1 MLITKKNRIVAASI
15 AALVL
20 ATSAPSA
27 SFAATAT
34 GSLAI
39 SANVLASCTV
49 VGSAIAFG
57 AYTQAVVNQTGSI
70 TVLCTN
76 GTAYNV
82 GLDAGTGTGST
93 VTTRK
98 MSATGGGSLNYSL
111 YRDSGRT
118 NNWGT
123 TIGTDT
129 QTGTGSGLLQ
139 TLTVYGQIPASQT
152 PLAGAYSDTVTVTLT
167 Y

>member
-1 MLITKKNRIVAASI
+1 MFHAKKNRFVAATV
-15 AALVL
+15 AAIVL
-20 ATSAPSA
+20 ASSAPA
-27 SFAATAT
+27 SFAATASGT
-34 GSLAI
+34 LTI
-39 SANVLASCTV
+39 SASVVASCTV

-57 AYTQAVVNQTGSI
+57 AYTQSLVNQSGTI

-93 VTTRK
+93 VSSRK
-98 MSATGGGSLNYSL
+98 MSAAGGGTPNYAL
-111 YRDSGRT
+111 YRDSARS
-118 NNWGT
+118 NNWGS

-129 QTGTGSGLLQ
+129 VTGTGSGLTQ
-139 TLTVYGQIPASQT
+139 TLTVYGQIPAAQT

>member
-1 MLITKKNRIVAASI
+1 MFFAKKNRFVSASVAAI
-15 AALVL
+15 IL
-20 ATSAPSA
+20 ASSAPA
-27 SFAATAT
+27 SFAATST
-34 GSLAI
+34 SSLTI
-39 SANVLASCTV
+39 SASVVASCTV

-57 AYTQAVVNQTGSI
+57 AYTQTLVNQSGSI

-76 GTAYNV
+76 GTPYNV
-82 GLDAGTGTGST
+82 GLDAGTGSGST

-98 MSATGGGSLNYSL
+98 MSASGGGTLNYAL
-111 YRDSGRT
+111 YRDAAHS

-129 QTGTGSGLLQ
+129 VTGTGSGLLQ

>member
-1 MLITKKNRIVAASI
+1 MFFAKKNRFVAASI
-15 AALVL
+15 AAVVL
-20 ATSAPSA
+20 ASSAPA
-27 SFAATAT
+27 SFAATASGT
-34 GSLAI
+34 LTI
-39 SANVLASCTV
+39 SASVVAACTV

-57 AYTQAVVNQTGSI
+57 AYTQSVVNQSGTI

-93 VTTRK
+93 VSNRK
-98 MSATGGGSLNYSL
+98 MSAAGGGTLNYAL
-111 YRDSGRT
+111 YRDAART
-118 NNWGT
+118 NNWGS

-129 QTGTGSGLLQ
+129 ATGTGSGLTQ
-139 TLTVYGQIPASQT
+139 TLTVYGQIAAAQT

>member
-1 MLITKKNRIVAASI
+1 MFAKHNRIVAASI
-15 AALVL
+15 AAIVL
-20 ATSAPSA
+20 ATSAPQ

-34 GSLAI
+34 GSLTI
-39 SANVLASCTV
+39 SANVVASCTV
-49 VGSAIAFG
+49 IGSAVAFG
-57 AYTQAVVNQTGSI
+57 AYIQTVVNQTGGI

-82 GLDAGTGTGST
+82 GLDAGTGAGATTAARKMTGS
-93 VTTRK
+93 
-98 MSATGGGSLNYSL
+98 GGGTLNYAL

-118 NNWGT
+118 NNWGS

-129 QTGTGSGLLQ
+129 LTGTGNGLTQ
-139 TLTVYGQIPASQT
+139 ALTVYGQVAAAQT
-152 PLAGAYSDTVTVTLT
+152 PLAGTYSDTVTVTLT

>member
-1 MLITKKNRIVAASI
+1 MFNAKKNRFVAATV
-15 AALVL
+15 AAVVL
-20 ATSAPSA
+20 ASSAPA
-27 SFAATAT
+27 SFAATASGT
-34 GSLAI
+34 LAI
-39 SANVLASCTV
+39 SASVVAACTV

-57 AYTQAVVNQTGSI
+57 AYTQSVVNQSGTI

-82 GLDAGTGTGST
+82 GLDAGTGTGAT
-93 VTTRK
+93 VSNRK
-98 MSATGGGSLNYSL
+98 MSAAGGGTLNYAL
-111 YRDSGRT
+111 YRDAART
-118 NNWGT
+118 NNWGS

-129 QTGTGSGLLQ
+129 ATGTGSGLTQ
-139 TLTVYGQIPASQT
+139 TLTVYGQIAAAQT

>member
-1 MLITKKNRIVAASI
+1 MFFIKKNRFVAASI
-15 AALVL
+15 AAVVL
-20 ATSAPSA
+20 ASSAPA
-27 SFAATAT
+27 SIAATASGT
-34 GSLAI
+34 LTI
-39 SANVLASCTV
+39 SASVVAACTV

-57 AYTQAVVNQTGSI
+57 AYTQSVVNQSGTI

-76 GTAYNV
+76 GTTYNV
-82 GLDAGTGTGST
+82 GLDAGTGSGAS
-93 VTTRK
+93 VSNRK
-98 MSATGGGSLNYSL
+98 MSAAGGGTLNYAL
-111 YRDSGRT
+111 YRDSART
-118 NNWGT
+118 NNWGS

-129 QTGTGSGLLQ
+129 QAGTGSGLTQ

>member
-1 MLITKKNRIVAASI
+1 MFNAKKNRFVAATV
-15 AALVL
+15 AAVVL
-20 ATSAPSA
+20 ASSAPA
-27 SFAATAT
+27 SFAATASGT
-34 GSLAI
+34 LTI
-39 SANVLASCTV
+39 SASVVAACTV

-57 AYTQAVVNQTGSI
+57 AYTQSVVNQSGTI

-93 VTTRK
+93 VGNRK
-98 MSATGGGSLNYSL
+98 MSAAGGGTLNYAL
-111 YRDSGRT
+111 YRDAART
-118 NNWGT
+118 SNWGS

-129 QTGTGSGLLQ
+129 ATGTGSGLTQ
-139 TLTVYGQIPASQT
+139 TLTVYGQIAAAQT

>member
-1 MLITKKNRIVAASI
+1 MFNAKKNRFVAATV
-15 AALVL
+15 AAVVL
-20 ATSAPSA
+20 ASSAPA
-27 SFAATAT
+27 SFAATASGT
-34 GSLAI
+34 LTI
-39 SANVLASCTV
+39 SASVVAACTV

-57 AYTQAVVNQTGSI
+57 AYTQSVVNQSGTI

-82 GLDAGTGTGST
+82 GLDAGTGTGAT
-93 VTTRK
+93 VSNRK
-98 MSATGGGSLNYSL
+98 MSAAGGGTLNYAL
-111 YRDSGRT
+111 YRDAART
-118 NNWGT
+118 NNWGS

-129 QTGTGSGLLQ
+129 ATGTGSGLTQ
-139 TLTVYGQIPASQT
+139 TLTVYGQIAAAQT

>member
-1 MLITKKNRIVAASI
+1 MFFAKKNRFVCASI
-15 AALVL
+15 AAVVL
-20 ATSAPSA
+20 ASSAPA

-34 GSLAI
+34 SSLTI
-39 SANVLASCTV
+39 SASVVASCTV
-49 VGSAIAFG
+49 LGSAIAFG
-57 AYTQAVVNQTGSI
+57 NYTQTVVNQTGSI

-76 GTAYNV
+76 GTTYNV

-93 VTTRK
+93 TSSRK
-98 MSATGGGSLNYSL
+98 MSATGGGTLNYAL
-111 YRDSGRT
+111 YRDSARS
-118 NNWGT
+118 NNWGS

-129 QTGTGSGLLQ
+129 QAGTGSGLTQ

>member
-1 MLITKKNRIVAASI
+1 MFFINKNRFVAASV
-15 AALVL
+15 AAAVL
-20 ATSAPSA
+20 ASSTPAC
-27 SFAATAT
+27 FAATASGT
-34 GSLAI
+34 LTI
-39 SANVLASCTV
+39 SASVVASCTV

-57 AYTQAVVNQTGSI
+57 AYTQTVVNQTGTI

-82 GLDAGTGTGST
+82 GLDAGTGTGAS
-93 VTTRK
+93 VSNRK
-98 MSATGGGSLNYSL
+98 MSASGGGTLNYAL
-111 YRDSGRT
+111 YRDSARS
-118 NNWGT
+118 NNWGS

-129 QTGTGSGLLQ
+129 VTGTGSGLTQ

-152 PLAGAYSDTVTVTLT
+152 PLAGSYSDTVTVTLT

>member
-1 MLITKKNRIVAASI
+1 MFFAKQNRFVSASI
-15 AALVL
+15 AAIVL
-20 ATSAPSA
+20 ASSAPA

-34 GSLAI
+34 SSLTI
-39 SANVLASCTV
+39 SASVVASCTV

-57 AYTQAVVNQTGSI
+57 AYTQTLVNQSGSI

-76 GTAYNV
+76 GTTYNV

-93 VTTRK
+93 VSTRK
-98 MSATGGGSLNYSL
+98 MSAAGGGTLNYSL
-111 YRDSGRT
+111 YRDAAHT

-129 QTGTGSGLLQ
+129 VAGTGSGLLQ
-139 TLTVYGQIPASQT
+139 TLTVYGQIPAAQT

>member
-1 MLITKKNRIVAASI
+1 MFNAKKNRFVAATV
-15 AALVL
+15 AAVVL
-20 ATSAPSA
+20 ASSAPA
-27 SFAATAT
+27 SYAATASGT
-34 GSLAI
+34 LTI
-39 SANVLASCTV
+39 SASVVAACTV

-57 AYTQAVVNQTGSI
+57 AYTQSVVNQSGTI

-82 GLDAGTGTGST
+82 GLDAGTGTGAT
-93 VTTRK
+93 VSNRK
-98 MSATGGGSLNYSL
+98 MSAAGGGTLNYAL
-111 YRDSGRT
+111 YRDAART
-118 NNWGT
+118 SNWGS

-129 QTGTGSGLLQ
+129 ATGTGSGLTQ
-139 TLTVYGQIPASQT
+139 TLTVYGQIAAAQT

>member
-1 MLITKKNRIVAASI
+1 MFAKNNRIVAASI
-15 AALVL
+15 AAIVL
-20 ATSAPSA
+20 ATSAPQ

-34 GSLAI
+34 GSLTI
-39 SANVLASCTV
+39 SANVVAACTV

-57 AYTQAVVNQTGSI
+57 AYTQAVVNQTGGI

-82 GLDAGTGTGST
+82 GLDAGTGAGATTAARKMTGS
-93 VTTRK
+93 
-98 MSATGGGSLNYSL
+98 GGGTLNYAL

-118 NNWGT
+118 NNWGS

-129 QTGTGSGLLQ
+129 LTGTGSGLIQ
-139 TLTVYGQIPASQT
+139 SLTVYGQVAAAQT
-152 PLAGAYSDTVTVTLT
+152 PLAGTYSDTVTVTLT

>member
-1 MLITKKNRIVAASI
+1 MFFAKKNRFVAASI
-15 AALVL
+15 AAVVL
-20 ATSAPSA
+20 ASSAPA
-27 SFAATAT
+27 SFAATASGT
-34 GSLAI
+34 LTI
-39 SANVLASCTV
+39 SASVVAACTV

-57 AYTQAVVNQTGSI
+57 AYTQSVVNQSGTI

-82 GLDAGTGTGST
+82 GLDAGTGTGAT
-93 VTTRK
+93 VSNRK
-98 MSATGGGSLNYSL
+98 MSAAGGGTLNYAL
-111 YRDSGRT
+111 YRDAART
-118 NNWGT
+118 SNWGS

-129 QTGTGSGLLQ
+129 ATGTGSGLTQ
-139 TLTVYGQIPASQT
+139 TLTVYGQIAAAQT

>member
-1 MLITKKNRIVAASI
+1 MFVAKKNRIVSATLAAVI
-15 AALVL
+15 L
-20 ATSAPSA
+20 ASSAPA
-27 SFAATAT
+27 SFAATASA
-34 GSLAI
+34 SLTI
-39 SANVLASCTV
+39 SASVVASCTV

-57 AYTQAVVNQTGSI
+57 AYTQTVVNQSGSI

-82 GLDAGTGTGST
+82 GLDAGTGTGAT
-93 VTTRK
+93 VSNRK
-98 MSATGGGSLNYSL
+98 MSAAGGGTLNYTL
-111 YRDSGRT
+111 YRDAART
-118 NNWGT
+118 NNWGS

-129 QTGTGSGLLQ
+129 VSGTGTGLLQ

-152 PLAGAYSDTVTVTLT
+152 PLAGSYSDTVTVTLT